1 MIHAKNLNL
10 SFGSQAI
17 FNDLS
22 FTIEQDQR
30 VALVGANGSGKS
42 TLLKA
47 IAGLQHLDSG
57 TISIVNNGSIA
68 YMPQDVILTSEK
80 PVYEEAFCTFE
91 KMYALQQ
98 EEKKIQKSVS
108 APNGTPSSSA
118 KAAEDESGKEII
130 LERLAQIHQELMEL
144 EPHKCER
151 KTKEVLEGLGF
162 SAKQLK
168 QPVSQLSV
176 GWKMRLVLAKLLLK
190 NADFYLFDEPTNH
203 LDLVAKDWFLDFL
216 KNSSFGFILV
226 CHDRYFLDQLCQ
238 DTIALELAKGKRYK
252 GNYSFYEKQRDHELA
267 ALQTAY
273 EQQQREIKQKIKTI
287 NRFRAKS
294 TKAKMAKSMQKEL
307 DKVERIVLP
316 PSQKQV
322 NFSFP
327 PVKRAGRIVLSVK
340 NVAHN
345 FGPQTI
351 FSNAT
356 FDIERGQKVALVA
369 PNGTGKSTLF
379 NIICGK
385 LPLQKGDVQ
394 LGYNVQHALFAQD
407 QNQSLNLDETIFQN
421 VQECCANKPES
432 AIRKFLGSFLF
443 SGEDIDKKVGV
454 LSGGEKNRVSMVC
467 VLLQDAN
474 FLLLDEPTNHLDIQ
488 SKEVL
493 LKALHAYEGTI
504 LFVSHDRDFINRL
517 ATDIIEL
524 EPNGTK
530 KYHGNYDSYLYLSG
544 QTNSGKAQSKNKKSE
559 KQKTSFNKKLHELRK
574 KSKKLENKIEKLE
587 NEITSLELKFVDFK
601 YGTPEFLENQSNI
614 KNLHEKIQNVTD
626 EWEMLQKKIENTG

>member
-10 SFGSQAI
+10 SFGPQAI
-17 FNDLS
+17 FTDLS
-22 FTIEQDQR
+22 FTIEQNQR
-30 VALVGANGSGKS
+30 VGLVGANGSGKS

-57 TISIVNNGSIA
+57 TISITNQGSIA
-68 YMPQDVILTSEK
+68 YMPQDVVLASEK
-80 PVYEEAFCTFE
+80 SVQEEAFSTFE
-91 KMYALQQ
+91 KLYALQN
-98 EEKKIQKSVS
+98 EERELENKINMQS
-108 APNGTPSSSA
+108 TPA
-118 KAAEDESGKEII
+118 LA
-130 LERLAQIHQELMEL
+130 ERLAQVHEELLEL
-144 EPHKCER
+144 EPHVCKR
-151 KTKEVLEGLGF
+151 KTKEVLHGLGF
-162 SAKQLK
+162 SQKQQK
-168 QPVSQLSV
+168 QPFSQLSV

-190 NADFYLFDEPTNH
+190 DADFYLFDEPTNH

-238 DTIALELAKGKRYK
+238 ETIALELGKGKRYK
-252 GNYSFYEKQRDHELA
+252 GNYSFYEAQREHELV
-267 ALQTAY
+267 ALQNAY
-273 EQQQREIKQKIKTI
+273 EQQQREIKQKTKTI
-287 NRFRAKS
+287 DRFRAKS
-294 TKAKMAKSMQKEL
+294 SKAKMVKSMQKEL
-307 DKVERIVLP
+307 DKIERIVLP
-316 PSQKQV
+316 PSPKNV
-322 NFSFP
+322 HFTFP
-327 PVKRAGRIVLSVK
+327 PVKRAGRIVLSVQH
-340 NVAHN
+340 VAHT
-345 FGPQTI
+345 FGSQQI

-356 FDIERGQKVALVA
+356 FDIERGKKVALIA

-379 NIICGK
+379 NIISGE

-394 LGYNVQHALFAQD
+394 LGHNVQHALFAQD
-407 QNQSLNLDETIFQN
+407 QNESLNLDETIFEN
-421 VQECCANKPES
+421 VKECCTNKPES
-432 AIRKFLGSFLF
+432 TIRNFLGSFLF
-443 SGEDIDKKVGV
+443 SGEETDKKIKV

-530 KYHGNYDSYLYLSG
+530 KYHGDYDSYLYPSYFAPKGASLRQAQDLAPDRLS
-544 QTNSGKAQSKNKKSE
+544 TPRPRPFKH
-559 KQKTSFNKKLHELRK
+559 LHKLRK
-574 KSKKLENKIEKLE
+574 QSRKLENKIEKLE
-587 NEITSLELKFVDFK
+587 NEITALELKFVDFK

-614 KNLHEKIQNVTD
+614 KKLHATIQKLTD
-626 EWEMLQKKIENTG
+626 EWEALQEKIENASQTP